1 MKKLINKQ
9 TNKKLETQ
17 KRNKK
22 HDGIKQKYDVIII
35 VSYSEINCQ
44 FLETNSQ

>member
-1 MKKLINKQ
+1 MKKLNKQ
-9 TNKKLETQ
+9 IKRKKDRQ

-22 HDGIKQKYDVIII
+22 DDGMKQEYDVIII

-44 FLETNSQ
+44 FLETNCQ